1 MAGSFKPGDKVTK
14 SGIYSVTHDGKHTDA
29 HEATCVAGKRFPPCN
44 ECGDA
49 VRFILVKHARHV
61 LRHDHFRV

>member
-14 SGIYSVTHDGKHTDA
+14 SGIYSVTHDGKHADA
-29 HEATCVAGKRFPPCN
+29 QEATVVAGKRFPRCN

-49 VRFILVKHARHV
+49 VRFTLVKHARHV